1 MASKKYSLLTCVLML
16 LASYGISQTTTTTTT
31 GTSGTTYDVSDSS
44 LIPSRSMPQHT
55 EFMNGTYN
63 YPARPR
69 NQWEVGVKAG
79 LFTISGDVTPQAS
92 YGVGAHIRR
101 AFGYLFSARLSYMQ
115 GIGKGLNWQRSVNYR
130 NNRAWSD
137 RYGAEAAGGTPGAP
151 VFYNYKSVV
160 HDVALEGI
168 FTLNNIRFHKS
179 RSGVNFYALAG
190 IGGMIYDTHVNAL
203 NDQGNATSAF
213 APAYNFANIQSGTY
227 KDRKETKDALKDLL
241 DDTYETQAE
250 THGERRAQLSNNT
263 FRPVGHLGGGIA
275 FKLSNRVN
283 LALEDRVTITKDD
296 LLDGQQW
303 AEQTNAIFVG
313 QVNPVMT
320 RDFDSYNH
328 LTLGLNI
335 NLGARAT
342 EPLWWLNP
350 LDYAYSE
357 IRNPRLMRLPKPV
370 LPDADGDGVTD
381 QFDQE
386 QTPAGV
392 PVDTHGVSR
401 DSDGDGVPDARDKEL
416 VTPTYCQ
423 PVDADGVGKCPCPEG
438 CGTGG
443 SDTACA
449 GALGALPSITFTG
462 NRAALSAD
470 AQGLLA
476 SVAARLRNSPEC
488 RIVVTSY
495 GASSKSEQQRGWDRV
510 NAVINYMVE
519 REGISG
525 DRFFWQ
531 LGQEGGDANTI
542 DLRAATA
549 EDQTLP
555 TTVPAPHPNLRGRR

>member
-1 MASKKYSLLTCVLML
+1 MASKKYSLVTCVLML

-69 NQWEVGVKAG
+69 NMWEVGVKAG

-115 GIGKGLNWQRSVNYR
+115 GIGKGMNWQRSVNYR
-130 NNRAWSD
+130 NNPAWGD
-137 RYGAEAAGGTPGAP
+137 RYGAGAAGGTAGAP

-190 IGGMIYDTHVNAL
+190 VGGMIYDTHVNAL
-203 NDQGNATSAF
+203 NDNGNPTSAF
-213 APAYNFANIQSGTY
+213 APPYNFATVPSGTY
-227 KDRKETKDALKDLL
+227 KTRKDTKDALKDLL

-250 THGERRAQLSNNT
+250 THGDRRARLSGNT
-263 FRPVGHLGGGIA
+263 FRPVGHIGGGIA
-275 FKLSNRVN
+275 FKINNRVN
-283 LALEDRVTITKDD
+283 IALEDRVTITKDD

-335 NLGARAT
+335 NLGSRAT

-462 NRAALSAD
+462 SRAALSSD